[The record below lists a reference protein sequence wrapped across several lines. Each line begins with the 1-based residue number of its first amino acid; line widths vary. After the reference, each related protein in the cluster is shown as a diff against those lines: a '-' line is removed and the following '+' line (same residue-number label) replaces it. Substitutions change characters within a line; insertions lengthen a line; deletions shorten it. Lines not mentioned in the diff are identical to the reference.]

1 MERLILACGGNAVN
15 GVEDLTK
22 EDLVNIKLKL

>member
-15 GVEDLTK
+15 GVDDLTK
-22 EDLVNIKLKL
+22 EDLVIKYLK